1 MHSGKDRSRLR
12 GIKDCVKGQETC
24 MDDITRIQE
33 YFARKAKAVP
43 THRFKDLYGGVV
55 TDAGDPDKT
64 AWADRRS

>member
-12 GIKDCVKGQETC
+12 GIKDCVKGQEPC
-24 MDDITRIQE
+24 MDDITRIQA

-43 THRFKDLYGGVV
+43 THRFKDLYV

-64 AWADRRS
+64 AWADRLS